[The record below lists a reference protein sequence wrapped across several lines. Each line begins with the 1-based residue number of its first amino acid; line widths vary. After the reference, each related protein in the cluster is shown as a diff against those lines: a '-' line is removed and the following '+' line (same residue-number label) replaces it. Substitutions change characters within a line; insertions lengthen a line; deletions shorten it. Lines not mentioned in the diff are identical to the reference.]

1 MTEQDGL
8 ILELESQ
15 RNFMATRAAQM
26 AASIAAYKE
35 TIKEKDEVIAGLQ
48 RQLTNARTPSP
59 VVVDH
64 GASDNPGV

>member
-26 AASIAAYKE
+26 AAAIAAYKE

-48 RQLTNARTPSP
+48 TKLAAVTKPEI
-59 VVVDH
+59 DH
-64 GASDNPGV
+64 APNDNPGV